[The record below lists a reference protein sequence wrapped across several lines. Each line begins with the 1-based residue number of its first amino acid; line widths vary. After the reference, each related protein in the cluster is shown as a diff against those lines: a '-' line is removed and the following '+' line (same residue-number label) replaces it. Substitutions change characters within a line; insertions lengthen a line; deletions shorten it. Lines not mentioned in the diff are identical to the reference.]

1 MDLSTQIILESN
13 LYMSFV
19 IENGKLHFELDE
31 PEDKNLTFDFHQFP
45 DETYPQGRSV
55 KVHQSIVEGPIELKP
70 GTYKFSFNT
79 IKNTQLIVEFK
90 NNKISFEI
98 VNN

>member
-1 MDLSTQIILESN
+1 MILSTQITLESN
-13 LYMSFV
+13 LYMSFE
-19 IENGKLHFELDE
+19 IKNGELYFELDE

-45 DETYPQGRSV
+45 NETYPQGRSV

-79 IKNTQLIVEFK
+79 IQKTQLVVEFK
-90 NNKISFEI
+90 NNKISFE
-98 VNN
+98 VVKN